1 MKHIILIFLI
11 LFSHEVESQKQ
22 VKIVGHVLSAEDNS
36 AVAYATIIDISSYE
50 RGTTSDENGK
60 FSLAIKSKLNFPLK
74 LKISCIGYHDT
85 TITVIEKAKLKI
97 ILEKKNYSLPEVV
110 IRSGSLS
117 DHIIGIP
124 DGAILTGR
132 DGEQTGLFPSNSAG
146 LSSGVF
152 IKIPGN
158 KMGVLKAIEYYL
170 LPKGKPETPFMLR
183 FLEPIEPVQ
192 ANRMYSEDMFID
204 LLKEPIV
211 TKGQSGW
218 NTLSLLDYNIPVPQN
233 DLFILFTPLE
243 AGKGYSW
250 IEAGEEWYGMVLGRY
265 EKNQVRGLYWA
276 IRAKDTYSYD
286 DTSFRQKI
294 TPAIVLRY
302 FSEK

>member
-1 MKHIILIFLI
+1 MKHIVLIILI

-22 VKIVGHVLSAEDNS
+22 VEIVGHVLTAKDSS
-36 AVAYATIIDISSYE
+36 AVAYATIIDISTYGY
-50 RGTTSDENGK
+50 GTTSDENGEFYLTLK
-60 FSLAIKSKLNFPLK
+60 HELNSPIQLK
-74 LKISCIGYHDT
+74 VSCVGFKDT
-85 TITVIEKAKLKI
+85 TIYVRGKAELEI
-97 ILEKKNYSLPEVV
+97 FLEKKSYSLPEVV
-110 IRSGSLS
+110 IRKGKLEEQV
-117 DHIIGIP
+117 IGIVN
-124 DGAILTGR
+124 GAIRTDR

-170 LPKGKPETPFMLR
+170 LPKGRPETPFMLR

-192 ANRMYSEDMFID
+192 SNRMYSEDMFTD

-218 NTLSLLDYNIPVPQN
+218 NTLCLLDYNIPVPPN

-243 AGKGYSW
+243 AGEEYRW
-250 IEAGEEWYGMVLGRY
+250 IEAGDEWYGMVLGRY
-265 EKNQVRGLYWA
+265 KKNKVRGLYWA

-286 DTSFRQKI
+286 DSFLHQKI

-302 FSEK
+302 YSEQ